1 MYISLF
7 ILIKY
12 RGEHFHHNSL
22 ILPLQL
28 FQSNCESQS
37 KPQRSSVGIRK
48 TSAERV
54 RCFLDPLM
62 EYCMAAIQNS
72 QKPLQLGKV
81 LLQPVLDK
89 ALEEEVEVLHPATH
103 LLPPLFILRCS
114 HIGQSL
120 ISKYNNQL
128 LRTQFE
134 SEIFHGGTEQVFSFG
149 VTL

>member
-1 MYISLF
+1 
-7 ILIKY
+7 
-12 RGEHFHHNSL
+12 
-22 ILPLQL
+22 
-28 FQSNCESQS
+28 
-37 KPQRSSVGIRK
+37 
-48 TSAERV
+48 
-54 RCFLDPLM
+54 
-62 EYCMAAIQNS
+62 MAAKVQNS

-89 ALEEEVEVLHPATH
+89 ALEEEVEVLHPDTH

-134 SEIFHGGTEQVFSFG
+134 SEISTVALSRCSAL
-149 VTL
+149 VTLWSNSCATEVSICAPYQLSDLTHFLEYLKLDPINFAYILTTNYTTVGDRLPSTF

>member
-1 MYISLF
+1 
-7 ILIKY
+7 
-12 RGEHFHHNSL
+12 
-22 ILPLQL
+22 
-28 FQSNCESQS
+28 
-37 KPQRSSVGIRK
+37 
-48 TSAERV
+48 
-54 RCFLDPLM
+54 
-62 EYCMAAIQNS
+62 MAAKVQNS

-89 ALEEEVEVLHPATH
+89 ALEEEVEVLHPDTH

-120 ISKYNNQL
+120 ILKYNNQL

-149 VTL
+149 VTLWSNSCATEVSICAPYQLSDLTHLLEYLQLDNFAYILTTNSTTVGDRLPSSF